1 MKAVAF
7 CEDDYEGC
15 AAIASEAEY
24 LAWCRGFVLG
34 ANAYGASKVA
44 VYLLPRDEVS
54 MFANESGGEILK
66 ALEDEPRSR

>member
-15 AAIASEAEY
+15 ATMASEAEY
-24 LAWCRGFVLG
+24 LAWSRGFVRG
-34 ANAYGASKVA
+34 ASAYGAGKVS
-44 VYLLPRDEVS
+44 VYLLPRDEVD

-66 ALEDEPRSR
+66 ALEDEPCS